1 MKELSDFM
9 RYYEGPLSS
18 DIIVLEEERIR
29 LLYRLFSYCFVALG
43 IAGGVGILFL
53 NIFTAPANI
62 YANIFVLVGLGI
74 SLAYIYSYL
83 FRDFVDN
90 FKSSVIKKIV
100 SFIDE
105 GLVYSRNGCV
115 SESYFIESGIFTR
128 IPSRTNGEDLVS
140 GMIGS
145 TRIEFS
151 ELHTEYRI
159 EHWDNDLEYYRN
171 DDSRETDWLGRRRTN
186 TYHTLFRGLFFVAHI
201 NRRFNAKT
209 VVLPDLAESLLAG
222 IGSKLQSLNLNRG
235 QLVRMDDA
243 EFEKSFVVYSDD
255 QRETCVILDADMM
268 KRIIEL
274 KNRVAR
280 KIYLSFTGS
289 MVCVAIASQRGFL
302 EPRIFRT
309 LLDYNLFEDYF
320 KYLSVAI
327 GIVDGLGLNR
337 LNSA

>member
-18 DIIVLEEERIR
+18 DIIAFEEERVR
-29 LLYRLFSYCFVALG
+29 LLYRLFSYFFVALG

-53 NIFTAPANI
+53 NIFTAPANV

-74 SLAYIYSYL
+74 SLAYIYNYL
-83 FRDFVDN
+83 FSDFVDN

-115 SESYFIESGIFTR
+115 SESYLIQSGIFTR

-140 GMIGS
+140 GIIGS

-151 ELHTEYRI
+151 DLHAEYRTEY
-159 EHWDNDLEYYRN
+159 WDYDLEYYGN
-171 DDSRETDWLGRRRTN
+171 DSRETDWLGRRRTN

-201 NRRFNAKT
+201 NRRFCART
-209 VVLPDLAESLLAG
+209 VVLPDLAESLLGG
-222 IGSKLQSLNLNRG
+222 IGSKLQSLNMKRG
-235 QLVRMDDA
+235 PLVKMDDP
-243 EFEKSFVVYSDD
+243 EFERSFVVYSDD
-255 QRETCVILDADMM
+255 QREPRVILDADMM
-268 KRIIEL
+268 KRIMEL

-289 MVCVAIASQRGFL
+289 MVCVAVSSQRNFL
-302 EPRIFRT
+302 EPKIFRT